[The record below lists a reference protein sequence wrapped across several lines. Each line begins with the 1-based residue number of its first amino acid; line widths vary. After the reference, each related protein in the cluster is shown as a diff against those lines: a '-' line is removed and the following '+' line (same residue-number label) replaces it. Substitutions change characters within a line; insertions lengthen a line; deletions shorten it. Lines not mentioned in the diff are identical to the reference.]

1 MARIRSRDTAP
12 EVQLRRVLR
21 QRGLRPTY
29 HPRLPGSP
37 DMGFVRRK
45 VAVFLDGC
53 FWHGCPQHY
62 VAPKTRAV
70 FWRRKL
76 LDNVDRDAKV
86 DTLLHANGFRVLH
99 LWQHELSNP
108 DEVAARVASELAPYK
123 EGPATPPAFAE
134 GRVWW
139 ACWCGSTDVQVAAV
153 SGPGSLKPA
162 GKERPESASLRCRAC
177 AREWTRAV
185 PKVMA

>member
-12 EVQLRRVLR
+12 EVLLRRVLR
-21 QRGLRPTY
+21 QHGLRPTY
-29 HPRLPGSP
+29 HPKLPGSP

-62 VAPKTRAV
+62 VAPRTRQL

-76 LDNVDRDAKV
+76 ADNVDRDGKA
-86 DTLLHANGFRVLH
+86 DTLLHANGFRVVH
-99 LWQHELSNP
+99 VWQHELN
-108 DEVAARVASELAPYK
+108 DADRVAERVAGELAPDK
-123 EGPATPPAFAE
+123 EGPSTPGFSE

-139 ACWCGSTDVQVAAV
+139 ACWCGSTDVLVAAV
-153 SGPGSLKPA
+153 SGPGSLKPG
-162 GKERPESASLRCRAC
+162 GKERPEAAALRCRAC

-185 PKVMA
+185 PKVMS